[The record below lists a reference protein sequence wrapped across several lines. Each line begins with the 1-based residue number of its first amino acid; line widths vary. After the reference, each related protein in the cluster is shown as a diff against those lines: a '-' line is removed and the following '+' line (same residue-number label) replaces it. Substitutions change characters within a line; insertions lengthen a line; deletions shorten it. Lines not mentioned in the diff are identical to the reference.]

1 MKRQVQTAISSN
13 TTANDHFKKW
23 NVRAKSRGFSEY
35 PSYAGD
41 SLFPNRER
49 TFNTSTNTFHQPI
62 DITKLEPNQKKEII
76 TNLKSEGK

>member
-1 MKRQVQTAISSN
+1 MNRNVQTAICSK

-23 NVRAKSRGFSEY
+23 DVKIKSKGFSEY

-49 TFNTSTNTFHQPI
+49 TFVTTNKNFHQPI
-62 DITKLEPNQKKEII
+62 DLNNLVPNQKKEIK
-76 TNLKSEGK
+76 TNLKTEGK